1 MRPIRVLRSATFRLA
16 LISASLST
24 LSAIVLFAVIYWAMT
39 GYATSQFEAG
49 IVSDAKALVEVA
61 RSDGLGGLTE
71 EVDRRTHAKQT
82 PAAYY
87 LLLGNDG
94 HVLAG
99 NLPPL
104 APRAGWHRLHGSEHP
119 RQDRDADEP
128 TILAYGIAL
137 PGGGFVLVGRDA
149 HLLEELRELIVRA
162 FAWAGGVTVMLAIG
176 SGLLVSTGF
185 LRRVEAINRT
195 TQEIIDGDLK
205 RRVPTRDTGDE
216 IDHLA
221 GNLNRMLDRIGALME
236 GLRQVSNDIAHDLRT
251 PLARIRQR
259 LDDLRL
265 NAGSLAEYEAV
276 VDRTMGDVDVILGAF
291 NALLRIAQI
300 ESGTRRAGFADV
312 DLSAI
317 FQNVVDAYAPVAEQD
332 GQTLTANIQAAVT
345 VRGDDALLTQML
357 SNLVENALRH
367 TPLDTAIDVRLEDTQ
382 DGVVATVTDTGP
394 GIPEEARDKVLQRFY
409 RLDASRT
416 TAGSGLGL
424 SLVAAVTEL
433 HGIAITLTDNA
444 PGLKVILKFPAV
456 VTRNRISSG

>member
-1 MRPIRVLRSATFRLA
+1 VRPIKVLRSATFRLA

-39 GYATSQFEAG
+39 GYARSQLEAG
-49 IVSDAKALVEVA
+49 IVSDVKALVEVG

-82 PAAYY
+82 AAYY

-104 APRAGWHRLHGSEHP
+104 APRAGWHRLHGAEHP

-137 PGGGFVLVGRDA
+137 PGGGFVLAGRDA
-149 HLLEELRELIVRA
+149 HPLEELRELIVRA
-162 FAWAGGVTVMLAIG
+162 FGWAGGVTVMLAIG

-195 TQEIIDGDLK
+195 TQAIIDGDLK

-221 GNLNRMLDRIGALME
+221 GSLNRMLDRIGALMDR
-236 GLRQVSNDIAHDLRT
+236 LRQVSNDIAHDLRT

-259 LDDLRL
+259 LEDIRL
-265 NAGSLAEYEAV
+265 NVGSLAEYEAV
-276 VDRTMGDVDVILGAF
+276 VDRTMAMLM
-291 NALLRIAQI
+291 RY
-300 ESGTRRAGFADV
+300 SGPSTHCC
-312 DLSAI
+312 
-317 FQNVVDAYAPVAEQD
+317 
-332 GQTLTANIQAAVT
+332 
-345 VRGDDALLTQML
+345 
-357 SNLVENALRH
+357 ALRRSS
-367 TPLDTAIDVRLEDTQ
+367 PAR
-382 DGVVATVTDTGP
+382 G
-394 GIPEEARDKVLQRFY
+394 ARDSPMWTCPQYSRMSSTPTLQSPSKMAKHSRQTFRRPSLCAGTTRF
-409 RLDASRT
+409 
-416 TAGSGLGL
+416 
-424 SLVAAVTEL
+424 
-433 HGIAITLTDNA
+433 
-444 PGLKVILKFPAV
+444 
-456 VTRNRISSG
+456 